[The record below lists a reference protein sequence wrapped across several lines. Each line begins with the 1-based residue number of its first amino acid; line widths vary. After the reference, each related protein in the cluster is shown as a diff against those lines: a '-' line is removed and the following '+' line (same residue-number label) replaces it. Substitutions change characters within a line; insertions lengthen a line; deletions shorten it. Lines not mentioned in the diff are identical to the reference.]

1 MDYCAVGKM
10 KDSEANMPEVADTTK
25 QDQLDPAETACSPF
39 AGLHVHMIGIA
50 GCGMR
55 ALAEMLSGRGA
66 IVSGSDMAS
75 SAATEHLIASG
86 MDVSIGQCGDN
97 IPADCELVVYSAA
110 IRDGNPELI
119 AAGER
124 GIEVVKYSRMLG
136 RMMAQSVGIA
146 IAGTHGKSTTTGMA
160 AYVLYAAGFDPS
172 YVVGATVDQL
182 GGPSGVGQGK
192 HFVAEACEFDRS
204 FLNLEPKYDV
214 ILNVEEDHPDCYRDL
229 DEIIEAFRQF
239 AAKVP
244 PDGLVVVNGDD
255 RDALKCVSDVSAEV
269 ETFGLDDSCTWQGV
283 DLEHEDGLVTMT
295 VTMDRQ
301 EFCRLKVPLPGLH
314 NAYNSLAAVAILHH
328 AGVDA
333 EKIVSLLGQ
342 YTGARRRMTLKAVVG
357 GITVIDDY
365 AHHPT
370 EIQVTL
376 KAIRDYYKP
385 DRLICV
391 FQPHQHSRTRFQL
404 KDFARSFGEA
414 DAVIVPDIYFVR
426 DSEREKDYISSDDL
440 VAQIRLHGGEAIY
453 LESFKEIVGHLK
465 DIIGTGDLV
474 VTMGAGNVWEV
485 ADEIVHWL
493 RENS

>member
-1 MDYCAVGKM
+1 
-10 KDSEANMPEVADTTK
+10 MPEGTDTTK
-25 QDQLDPAETACSPF
+25 QDQFDPADTVSGPF
-39 AGLHVHMIGIA
+39 ATLHIHMIGIA

-55 ALAEMLSGRGA
+55 ALAEMLGRRGA
-66 IVSGSDMAS
+66 IISGSDMSS
-75 SAATEHLIASG
+75 SAAATRLVEAG
-86 MDVSIGQCGDN
+86 MAISIGQCADN

-110 IRDGNPELI
+110 IHEGNPELI

-124 GIEVVKYSRMLG
+124 GIEVVKYSQMLG
-136 RMMAQSVGIA
+136 RVMAESTGIA
-146 IAGTHGKSTTTGMA
+146 IAGTHGKSTTTGMV
-160 AYVLYAAGFDPS
+160 AYVLRAAGLDPS
-172 YVVGATVDQL
+172 FVVGATVDQL
-182 GGPSGVGQGK
+182 GGPSGVGKGK

-204 FLNLEPKYDV
+204 FLNLQPEYAA
-214 ILNVEEDHPDCYRDL
+214 ILNVEEDHLDCYGDL

-244 PDGLVVVNGDD
+244 PDGIIVVNGDD
-255 RDALKCVSDVSAEV
+255 RDALKCVSDASAEV
-269 ETFGLDDSCTWQGV
+269 ETFGLADGCTWQGTDV
-283 DLEHEDGLVTMT
+283 QHEDGLVTMT
-295 VTMDRQ
+295 VAMKQ
-301 EFCRLKVPLPGLH
+301 QAFCRLKIPLPGMH
-314 NAYNSLAAVAILHH
+314 NAYNSLAAIAILHH

-333 EKIVSLLGQ
+333 DEIVHKLEQ
-342 YTGARRRMTLKAVVG
+342 YTGTRRRMMLKAEAAGV
-357 GITVIDDY
+357 TVIDDY

-385 DRLICV
+385 QRLICV

-453 LESFKEIVGHLK
+453 LKSFKEIVMHLK
-465 DIIGTGDLV
+465 NIVKSGNLV

-493 RENS
+493 REDR